1 MILSYR
7 LGYSCAKILRDSI
20 EEKTGKKLRVTCYP
34 NRVDKLLIRYG
45 NSSYVDCEDTQ
56 YNSAEFINLCSNKL
70 LFASLVLQHNFYAP
84 IFKTTIPLEDDYP
97 LIIRK
102 TMTGFSGR
110 GIVVCRSEDEFIK
123 EWNNS
128 YHWTK
133 FINTNKEY
141 RVQVLGGNIERIFRK
156 EFTGD
161 IEEDLPIRNSYR
173 HYHYALKNK
182 EGKYQKLEELVHN
195 LDPILGGKFYGLDV
209 GWDNERSEYLIFEA
223 NSGYGINCNSANVLA
238 DYLIKEGVI

>member
-20 EEKTGKKLRVTCYP
+20 EVKTGNRLRVTCYP
-34 NRVDKLLIRYG
+34 ERVNELHIRYG
-45 NSSYVDCEDTQ
+45 NSSYVNCEDTQ
-56 YNSAEFINLCSNKL
+56 YNSAEFIDLCSNKL
-70 LFASLVLQHNFYAP
+70 LFANLILTHGFYAP
-84 IFKTTIPLEDDYP
+84 IFSRTIPTEDDYP

-110 GIVVCRSEDEFIK
+110 GIVVCRNEGEFIE
-123 EWNNS
+123 EWDNR

-133 FINTNKEY
+133 FINTQREY
-141 RVQVLGGNIERIFRK
+141 RIHVVGGNIARIFRK
-156 EFTGD
+156 EFKGD
-161 IEEDLPIRNSYR
+161 TEEDLPIRNSYR

-182 EGKYQKLEELVHN
+182 EGKYQKLEELIYN

-209 GWDNERSEYLIFEA
+209 GWNNERNEYFIFEA